1 VIERVKVREEARKV
15 EREEK
20 ANANAEVAGK
30 AKAKGD
36 VATRVDVRT
45 RAAAHKN
52 VIEGKKEEVAGK
64 TVKAP
69 GTVPVKK

>member
-1 VIERVKVREEARKV
+1 MIERVRVKEEARKA

-20 ANANAEVAGK
+20 ANANAKVAG
-30 AKAKGD
+30 KAKGD
-36 VATRVDVRT
+36 VATQVDIGT
-45 RAAAHKN
+45 RAAAHKK